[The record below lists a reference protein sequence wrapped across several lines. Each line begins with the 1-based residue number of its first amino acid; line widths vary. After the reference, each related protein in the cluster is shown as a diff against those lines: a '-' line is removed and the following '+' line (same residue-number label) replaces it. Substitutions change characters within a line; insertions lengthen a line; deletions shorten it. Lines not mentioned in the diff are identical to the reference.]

1 VDCVGHSTIGEPL
14 AGPTART
21 VVGTVQAPLDE
32 GVRRPLI
39 SLFGM
44 LWGEMQP
51 RMTEVDR
58 EEYRRLADPDS
69 PELIL
74 DSPDYYAFFA
84 YSMFDG
90 RVASD
95 EHK

>member
-1 VDCVGHSTIGEPL
+1 
-14 AGPTART
+14 
-21 VVGTVQAPLDE
+21 
-32 GVRRPLI
+32 
-39 SLFGM
+39 
-44 LWGEMQP
+44 
-51 RMTEVDR
+51 MTEADR